1 MALVYILFGTD
12 DFSLRQELEEIK
24 SSLGDKESLALN
36 TTVLDGRRLTAP
48 QLISTCS
55 TVPFLANCRLVIVEG
70 LLERF
75 DQSAATRRAELSEWQ
90 TFVDFV
96 PAKPPTTILVLVD
109 GKIAKSNPLLRKL
122 AKIAKVQEF
131 PALKRDGLQH
141 WVQARVA
148 GRAATI
154 SPRAAWLLTETA
166 GEDLWVLANEIEKL
180 SLYAKGR
187 QIEEEDVRRVTTS
200 AREASIFAMVDAIA
214 EKRLPAAMRLLHQLL
229 TEGTPPTHLLTMM
242 SRQVRLMVQA
252 KELSRQT
259 RLSSDEKRVQL
270 GVSWN
275 YPVDKLLSQSADH
288 SKERLVA
295 IYEKILET
303 DLAIK
308 TGKWPDELALD
319 LLVAD
324 VCS

>member
-1 MALVYILFGTD
+1 MVYILFGTD
-12 DFSLRQELEEIK
+12 DFSLRQKLEEIK
-24 SSLGDKESLALN
+24 STLGDKESLALN

-48 QLISTCS
+48 QLINTCS

-90 TFVDFV
+90 TFADFV

-187 QIEEEDVRRVTTS
+187 QIEEEDVRRVTSS

-288 SKERLVA
+288 SKERLFA

>member
-1 MALVYILFGTD
+1 MVYILFGTD
-12 DFSLRQELEEIK
+12 DFSLRQKLEEIK
-24 SSLGDKESLALN
+24 STLGDKESLALN
-36 TTVLDGRRLTAP
+36 TSVLDSRRLTVP
-48 QLISTCS
+48 QLIDTCS

-75 DQSAATRRAELSEWQ
+75 DQSAATKRAELSEWQ
-90 TFVDFV
+90 RFIDFI

-109 GKIAKSNPLLRKL
+109 GKLAKSNPLLSKM
-122 AKIAKVQEF
+122 AKTSKVQEF
-131 PALKRDGLQH
+131 PPLKGTGLQQ
-141 WVQARVA
+141 WIQARVA
-148 GRAATI
+148 AHARGI
-154 SPRAAWLLTETA
+154 SPRAVRQLTDTA

-187 QIEEEDVRRVTTS
+187 QIEEEDVRRVTSS

>member
-1 MALVYILFGTD
+1 MFYILFGPD
-12 DFSLRQELEEIK
+12 DFSLRQKLEEVK
-24 SSLGDKESLALN
+24 RSLGDRDSLSIN
-36 TTVLDGRRLTAP
+36 TTVLDSRRFTAS
-48 QLISTCS
+48 QLIDICN

-75 DQSAATRRAELSEWQ
+75 EQSPGAKRDELKDWQ
-90 TFVDFV
+90 SFVDFV
-96 PAKPPTTILVLVD
+96 PAKPPSTVLVLID
-109 GKIAKSNPLLRKL
+109 GKIAKNNPLLKKL
-122 AKIAKVQEF
+122 AKLGQVQEF
-131 PALKRDGLQH
+131 PALKRDRLQQ
-141 WVQARVA
+141 WLQAHVA
-148 GRAATI
+148 AQGGSI
-154 SPRAAWLLTETA
+154 SPRAARLLTETA

-187 QIEEEDVRRVTTS
+187 RIEEADVQRVTSS
-200 AREASIFAMVDAIA
+200 AREANIFAMVDAIA

-229 TEGTPPTHLLTMM
+229 TEGTPPTYLLTMM

-252 KELSRQT
+252 KELSRQP
-259 RLSSDEKRVQL
+259 RLSSEEKREKL
-270 GVSWN
+270 GLSWN
-275 YPVDKLLSQSADH
+275 YPIDKLLSQSADY
-288 SKERLVA
+288 SPDRLLA

-308 TGKWPDELALD
+308 TGKWQDELALD

>member
-1 MALVYILFGTD
+1 LVYILFGLD
-12 DFSLRQELEEIK
+12 DFSLRQKLEEIK
-24 SSLGDKESLALN
+24 STLGDRESLSLN

-48 QLISTCS
+48 QLINTCN

-75 DQSAATRRAELSEWQ
+75 DQSAAPKRSGLDEWQ
-90 TFVDFV
+90 SLIDFI
-96 PAKPPTTILVLVD
+96 PTKPPSTILVLID
-109 GKIAKSNPLLRKL
+109 GKIAKNNPLLRKL
-122 AKIAKVQEF
+122 AKISKMQEF
-131 PALKRDGLQH
+131 PALKRDRLQQ
-141 WVQARVA
+141 WVLARVA
-148 GRAATI
+148 GHAGSM
-154 SPRAAWLLTETA
+154 SPRAAKLLTETA

-187 QIEEEDVRRVTTS
+187 RIEEADVQRVTS
-200 AREASIFAMVDAIA
+200 FAREANIFAMVDAIA

-229 TEGTPPTHLLTMM
+229 TDGTPPTYLLTMI

-252 KELSRQT
+252 KELSRQS
-259 RLSSDEKRVQL
+259 RLSSDEKREQL

-275 YPVDKLLSQSADH
+275 YPIDRLLSQSADY
-288 SKERLVA
+288 SKDRLVD
-295 IYEKILET
+295 IYDKILET

-308 TGKWPDELALD
+308 TGKWQDELALD
-319 LLVAD
+319 LLVVD

>member
-1 MALVYILFGTD
+1 MVYILFGTD
-12 DFSLRQELEEIK
+12 DFSLRQKLEEIK
-24 SSLGDKESLALN
+24 STLGDKESLSLN
-36 TTVLDGRRLTAP
+36 TSVLDGRRLTAP
-48 QLISTCS
+48 QLINTCN

-70 LLERF
+70 LLERSE
-75 DQSAATRRAELSEWQ
+75 QSTGPKRPHLDEWQ
-90 TFVDFV
+90 SFVDFI
-96 PAKPPTTILVLVD
+96 PTKPPTTILVLID
-109 GKIAKSNPLLRKL
+109 GKIAKNNALLKKL

-131 PALKRDGLQH
+131 PALKGARLQQ
-141 WVQARVA
+141 WVQTRVA
-148 GRAATI
+148 AQGGSI
-154 SPRAAWLLTETA
+154 SPRATRLLTETA

-187 QIEEEDVRRVTTS
+187 QIEEEDVRRVTST

-229 TEGTPPTHLLTMM
+229 TEGTPPTYLLTMM

-252 KELSRQT
+252 KEFSRQM
-259 RLSSDEKRVQL
+259 RLSSDEKREQL
-270 GVSWN
+270 GLSWN

>member
-1 MALVYILFGTD
+1 
-12 DFSLRQELEEIK
+12 
-24 SSLGDKESLALN
+24 
-36 TTVLDGRRLTAP
+36 
-48 QLISTCS
+48 
-55 TVPFLANCRLVIVEG
+55 
-70 LLERF
+70 
-75 DQSAATRRAELSEWQ
+75 
-90 TFVDFV
+90 
-96 PAKPPTTILVLVD
+96 
-109 GKIAKSNPLLRKL
+109 
-122 AKIAKVQEF
+122 
-131 PALKRDGLQH
+131 
-141 WVQARVA
+141 
-148 GRAATI
+148 
-154 SPRAAWLLTETA
+154 
-166 GEDLWVLANEIEKL
+166 
-180 SLYAKGR
+180 
-187 QIEEEDVRRVTTS
+187 
-200 AREASIFAMVDAIA
+200 MVDAIA

-288 SKERLVA
+288 SKERLFA

>member
-1 MALVYILFGTD
+1 MVYILFGLD
-12 DFSLRQELEEIK
+12 DFSLRQKLEEIK
-24 SSLGDKESLALN
+24 STLGDKESLSLN
-36 TTVLDGRRLTAP
+36 TAVLDGRRLTAS
-48 QLISTCS
+48 QLINTCN

-75 DQSAATRRAELSEWQ
+75 DQSAAPKRAGLDEWQ
-90 TFVDFV
+90 SLIDFI
-96 PAKPPTTILVLVD
+96 PAKPPSTILVLID
-109 GKIAKSNPLLRKL
+109 GKIAKNNPLLRKL
-122 AKIAKVQEF
+122 AKISKVHEF
-131 PALKRDGLQH
+131 PALKRDRLQQ

-148 GRAATI
+148 GHAGSM
-154 SPRAAWLLTETA
+154 SPRAARLLTETA

-187 QIEEEDVRRVTTS
+187 RIEEADVQKVSSS

-229 TEGTPPTHLLTMM
+229 TEGTPPTYLLTMM

-252 KELSRQT
+252 KELSRQP
-259 RLSSDEKRVQL
+259 RLSSEEQRKQL
-270 GVSWN
+270 GLSWN
-275 YPVDKLLSQSADH
+275 YPIDKLLSQSADH
-288 SKERLVA
+288 SKDRLVA
-295 IYEKILET
+295 IYKKILET

-319 LLVAD
+319 LLVVD

>member
-1 MALVYILFGTD
+1 V
-12 DFSLRQELEEIK
+12 RQ
-24 SSLGDKESLALN
+24 
-36 TTVLDGRRLTAP
+36 
-48 QLISTCS
+48 
-55 TVPFLANCRLVIVEG
+55 
-70 LLERF
+70 
-75 DQSAATRRAELSEWQ
+75 
-90 TFVDFV
+90 
-96 PAKPPTTILVLVD
+96 
-109 GKIAKSNPLLRKL
+109 
-122 AKIAKVQEF
+122 
-131 PALKRDGLQH
+131 
-141 WVQARVA
+141 
-148 GRAATI
+148 
-154 SPRAAWLLTETA
+154 LTETA

-187 QIEEEDVRRVTTS
+187 QIEEEDVRRVTSS

-229 TEGTPPTHLLTMM
+229 TDGNPPTYLLTMM

-288 SKERLVA
+288 SKERLFA

>member
-1 MALVYILFGTD
+1 LVYILFGTD
-12 DFSLRQELEEIK
+12 DFSLRQKLEEIK
-24 SSLGDKESLALN
+24 STLGDKESLALN

-48 QLISTCS
+48 QLINTCS

-70 LLERF
+70 LLDRF
-75 DQSAATRRAELSEWQ
+75 DQSAGAKRAELSEWQ

-141 WVQARVA
+141 WVQDRVA
-148 GRAATI
+148 GRGTTI
-154 SPRAAWLLTETA
+154 SPRAARLLTETA

-187 QIEEEDVRRVTTS
+187 QIEEEDVRRVTSS

-259 RLSSDEKRVQL
+259 FLSSEEKREQL

-288 SKERLVA
+288 SKERLFA

>member
-1 MALVYILFGTD
+1 LVYILFGTD

-48 QLISTCS
+48 QLINTCS

-75 DQSAATRRAELSEWQ
+75 DQSAATRRTELSEWQ

-288 SKERLVA
+288 SKERLFA
-295 IYEKILET
+295 IYEKILDT

>member
-1 MALVYILFGTD
+1 MVYILFGTD
-12 DFSLRQELEEIK
+12 DFSLRQKLEEIK
-24 SSLGDKESLALN
+24 STLGDKESLALN

-48 QLISTCS
+48 QLINTCS

-75 DQSAATRRAELSEWQ
+75 DQSAATKRAELGEWQ

-96 PAKPPTTILVLVD
+96 PVKPPTTILVLVD

-122 AKIAKVQEF
+122 AKISKVQEF
-131 PALKRDGLQH
+131 PPLKGTGLQQ
-141 WVQARVA
+141 WIQARVA
-148 GRAATI
+148 THAGSI
-154 SPRAAWLLTETA
+154 SPRAVRQLTETA

-187 QIEEEDVRRVTTS
+187 QIEEEDVRRVTSS

-229 TEGTPPTHLLTMM
+229 TDGNPPTYLLTMM

-252 KELSRQT
+252 KELSRQR

-275 YPVDKLLSQSADH
+275 YPVDKLLSQSAEH

-319 LLVAD
+319 LLVVD

>member
-1 MALVYILFGTD
+1 LVYILFGTD

-24 SSLGDKESLALN
+24 STLGDKESLALN
-36 TTVLDGRRLTAP
+36 TTVLDGRRLTVS
-48 QLISTCS
+48 QLTNTCS

-75 DQSAATRRAELSEWQ
+75 DQSAGAKRAELSEWQ

-96 PAKPPTTILVLVD
+96 SAKPPTTILVLVD
-109 GKIAKSNPLLRKL
+109 GKMAKSNPLLRKL
-122 AKIAKVQEF
+122 AKIAKVREF

-141 WVQARVA
+141 WVQDRVA

-154 SPRAAWLLTETA
+154 SPRAARLLTETA
-166 GEDLWVLANEIEKL
+166 GEDLWGLANEIEKL

-187 QIEEEDVRRVTTS
+187 QIEEEDVRRVTSS

-288 SKERLVA
+288 SKERLFA
-295 IYEKILET
+295 IYEKILDT

>member
-1 MALVYILFGTD
+1 LVYILFGTD
-12 DFSLRQELEEIK
+12 DFSLRQKLEEIK
-24 SSLGDKESLALN
+24 STLGDKESLALN
-36 TTVLDGRRLTAP
+36 TTVLDGRRLTVP
-48 QLISTCS
+48 QLINTCS

-75 DQSAATRRAELSEWQ
+75 DQSAATKRAELGEWQ

-122 AKIAKVQEF
+122 ANISKVQEF
-131 PALKRDGLQH
+131 PPLKGTGLQQ
-141 WVQARVA
+141 WIQARVA
-148 GRAATI
+148 THAGSI
-154 SPRAAWLLTETA
+154 SPRAVRQLTETA

-187 QIEEEDVRRVTTS
+187 QIEEEDVRRVTSS

-229 TEGTPPTHLLTMM
+229 TDGNPPTYLLTMM

-252 KELSRQT
+252 KELSRQR

>member
-1 MALVYILFGTD
+1 LVYILFGTD
-12 DFSLRQELEEIK
+12 DFSLRQKLEEIK
-24 SSLGDKESLALN
+24 STLGDKESLALN
-36 TTVLDGRRLTAP
+36 TSVLDGRRLTAP
-48 QLISTCS
+48 QLINTCN

-70 LLERF
+70 LLERSE
-75 DQSAATRRAELSEWQ
+75 QSTGPKRPHLDEWQ
-90 TFVDFV
+90 SFVDFIPV
-96 PAKPPTTILVLVD
+96 KPPSTILVLVD

-122 AKIAKVQEF
+122 AKTSKVQEF
-131 PALKRDGLQH
+131 PALKRDRLQQ
-141 WVQARVA
+141 WVQDRVA
-148 GRAATI
+148 AHAGSI
-154 SPRAAWLLTETA
+154 SPRAVRQLTETA

-187 QIEEEDVRRVTTS
+187 QIEEEDVRRVTSS

-214 EKRLPAAMRLLHQLL
+214 EKRLPAAAMRLLHQL
-229 TEGTPPTHLLTMM
+229 
-242 SRQVRLMVQA
+242 LMVQA

-288 SKERLVA
+288 SKERLFA
-295 IYEKILET
+295 IYEKILDT
-303 DLAIK
+303 DVAIK